1 MQDGYPHDNGR
12 QHRGRIAGGC
22 NTGNGGCGMRDVM
35 DNILGLDGS
44 ASADTRRYRRQVIER
59 LVWALVDITERQGSV
74 YEPNHRALIMRLTII
89 IGDMTARISHAD
101 NAAFST
107 IIREAAMLV
116 SLLQR
121 RQPETAVF
129 TVH

>member
-1 MQDGYPHDNGR
+1 
-12 QHRGRIAGGC
+12 
-22 NTGNGGCGMRDVM
+22 MRDVM
-35 DNILGLDGS
+35 DDILRLDES

-74 YEPNHRALIMRLTII
+74 YEPNHRALIMRLTMIV
-89 IGDMTARISHAD
+89 GDMTARINQAD
-101 NAAFST
+101 NATFSA

-116 SLLQR
+116 SLLRR